1 MVKDSKKECDQCIQF
16 GICLES
22 CMVAK
27 SGKPTILSEL
37 TETSRTGA
45 WNCVNCWNCID
56 VCPMKVDIYGI
67 MMDRRRKEDIPELIK
82 QCIDNIS
89 HTGCAMNLRG
99 INHIREM
106 YCLKPFRMIKE
117 KKVKI
122 LLENESTMNG
132 KTEKIDKKR

>member
-1 MVKDSKKECDQCIQF
+1 MVKKNKKRCDQCVQF

-27 SGKPTILSEL
+27 SGKPSILSEL

-45 WNCVNCWNCID
+45 WNCVNCWKCID

-106 YCLKPFRMIKE
+106 YGLKPLPLIE
-117 KKVKI
+117 EGKVKT
-122 LLENESTMNG
+122 LLECES
-132 KTEKIDKKR
+132 